1 MKSIKEQKNK
11 KQIKFFRFTEI
22 ATKNSLRIN
31 KFQMYKIKNMCQNLE
46 NKYFKNK
53 IVFKNKLNLQ
63 KVLNKIGKTVIKIVS
78 KI

>member
-1 MKSIKEQKNK
+1 
-11 KQIKFFRFTEI
+11 
-22 ATKNSLRIN
+22 
-31 KFQMYKIKNMCQNLE
+31 MYKIKNMRPNLE

-63 KVLNKIGKTVIKIVS
+63 KVLNKIGKIVIKIVS